1 MKLYCKFVSKMGV
14 IIMTLTEKQNEVI
27 DLLIMGNLSKE
38 KIAQQVGVAS
48 KTVYNWLNNNGE
60 FKAELQRRTE
70 VFNDSRM
77 TEAQNKL
84 SIYLDMAIRNIAEIA
99 NDKDNPKRFEANK
112 YIVDRKLGNTT
123 AKVEQTIED
132 KSKANDKKEDV
143 NELLEEL
150 KENNI
155 VIPKHKTKGA

>member
-1 MKLYCKFVSKMGV
+1 MA
-14 IIMTLTEKQNEVI
+14 LTEKQNEVI

-38 KIAQQVGVAS
+38 KIAKQVGVAS
-48 KTVYNWLNNNGE
+48 KTVYNWLNNSGE

-70 VFNDSRM
+70 VFNDNRM

-112 YIVDRKLGNTT
+112 YIVDRRLGNTT
-123 AKVEQTIED
+123 TKIEQSNGDSNKETEIKNMDDVLAEIE
-132 KSKANDKKEDV
+132 ED
-143 NELLEEL
+143 
-150 KENNI
+150 NI
-155 VIPKHKTKGA
+155 IIPRPKTKGA

>member
-1 MKLYCKFVSKMGV
+1 MA
-14 IIMTLTEKQNEVI
+14 LTEKQNEVI

-38 KIAQQVGVAS
+38 KIASQVGVAS
-48 KTVYNWLNNNGE
+48 KTVYNWLNNNDE
-60 FKAELQRRTE
+60 FKTELQRRTE
-70 VFNDSRM
+70 VFNDGRM

-123 AKVEQTIED
+123 TKIEQTTED
-132 KSKANDKKEDV
+132 KSNHDDKAKDLDD
-143 NELLEEL
+143 LLEEIQ
-150 KENNI
+150 EDNI
-155 VIPKHKTKGA
+155 VIPRPKTKGA